1 MGLPED
7 MVSVGRGALSR
18 ADWSAAR
25 SHFED
30 ALTRDAEDAD
40 AIDGL
45 SEALWWQGEWA
56 RARELRER
64 SFTRHRASGRAHD
77 AARAA
82 IWLANEYLV
91 ATGNRAAW
99 NGWLERASGALES
112 VAPCAE
118 HGWLLVSRGRR
129 AEDVQVSVRA
139 CEEALAVAR
148 QFGDVDLEVLTLSQL
163 GRSLVA
169 MGRVDEGFA
178 RLDEAMAAVTA
189 GEPRSFFTVC
199 DTCCNM
205 LTTCEGASEMERL
218 TQWCRVTDEVS
229 KKLKG
234 ITLYSFCRLN
244 YASVLIAL
252 GRWAEAEKELREAL
266 ESAQYSYPT
275 YAVHM
280 LAKLAE
286 LRIAQGRIAEAEELL
301 KGHEEAAVTARVMAR
316 LRIARGEGRAAVSL
330 LTRRLAQVGADV
342 MQAAPLHALLVE
354 ARLLDGDVAGAREAA
369 IAFAAVA
376 QATGRAACL
385 AGAAMAM
392 GNVALAEGDA
402 NAWAT
407 LEDARERFALLEM
420 PLEAARARLSMARAL
435 AKEDADGARAMARGA
450 REDFEKL
457 GAMRDVDR
465 AAEVMRELGVGGGPG
480 RRVPDGGPL
489 SAREAEVLALL
500 VDGLS
505 NVDIGKR
512 LFISPKTAEHH
523 VGKVLSKLGL
533 KNRAAA
539 AAHVLKQ
546 RARDGRTDRGPE

>member
-1 MGLPED
+1 MGWAED
-7 MVSVGRGALSR
+7 IVSLGRGALSR

-25 SHFED
+25 SHFEE
-30 ALTRDAEDAD
+30 ALAKDAEHTD

-45 SEALWWQGEWA
+45 SEALWWQGEWTH
-56 RARELRER
+56 ARELRER
-64 SFTRHRASGRAHD
+64 SFTRHRASGRPHD

-99 NGWLERASGALES
+99 NGWLERASSALES

-129 AEDVQVSVRA
+129 AEDVHVSVRA
-139 CEEALAVAR
+139 CEEALAIAR

-189 GEPRSFFTVC
+189 GEPHSFFTVC

-205 LTTCEGASEMERL
+205 LTTCEGASEMEKL

-234 ITLYSFCRLN
+234 ITLYTFCRLH

-252 GRWAEAEKELREAL
+252 GRWTEAESELREAL
-266 ESAQYSYPT
+266 EIAKHSYPS
-275 YAVHM
+275 YATHI

-301 KGHEEAAVTARVMAR
+301 KGHEEAAATSRVMAR
-316 LRIARGEGRAAVSL
+316 LRIAKGEARAAVSL
-330 LTRRLAQVGADV
+330 LTRRLTQVGADV

-369 IAFAAVA
+369 STFAVVA
-376 QATGRAACL
+376 KATGRAACL
-385 AGAAMAM
+385 AASAMAL
-392 GNVALAEGDA
+392 GHVALAEGDA
-402 NAWAT
+402 NAWAS
-407 LEDARERFALLEM
+407 LEDARERFVALEM
-420 PLEAARARLSMARAL
+420 PLEAARARLAMARAL
-435 AKEDADGARAMARGA
+435 AKDDADGARTMARGA
-450 REDFEKL
+450 REDFEML

-465 AAEVMRELGVGGGPG
+465 AAEVMRDLGVGAGPG
-480 RRVPDGGPL
+480 RRLQGVGLL
-489 SAREAEVLALL
+489 SEREAEVLGLL
-500 VDGLS
+500 GAGLS
-505 NVDIGKR
+505 NGDIGKR
-512 LFISPKTAEHH
+512 LFISPKTVEHH
-523 VGKVLSKLGL
+523 VSKVLSKLGL

-539 AAHVLKQ
+539 AAHFLKQ
-546 RARDGRTDRGPE
+546 RAHQE